1 MERKLNNMFSND
13 LIKQIEFIS
22 ELEKLKLIYRQ
33 NSVLGQERQ
42 ENSAEHSWHIALM
55 AIILKDSIKFNDV
68 DIFKVVKMLLIH
80 DIIEIDAG
88 DNFYLD
94 DSEKEQILK
103 KEIKGAKR
111 IFGLL
116 PQKQSNEFTEL
127 WHEFEE
133 VETNEAKFA
142 KAMDALQPV
151 INHYLTGKE
160 NTNLHDLTK
169 EMIIARKKFIKDTSE
184 DLWEIAE
191 DFIEK
196 SVEKGLYK

>member
-1 MERKLNNMFSND
+1 MFSSD

-55 AIILKDSIKFNDV
+55 AIILKDSIIFNDV
-68 DIFKVVKMLLIH
+68 DIYRVVKMLLIH
-80 DIIEIDAG
+80 DIVEIDAG
-88 DNFYLD
+88 NNFQLD
-94 DSEKEQILK
+94 DSEKEQIQK

-116 PQKQSNEFTEL
+116 PSNQSNEFNDL
-127 WHEFEE
+127 WNEFEKE
-133 VETNEAKFA
+133 ETKEAKFA
-142 KAMDALQPV
+142 KALDALQPV

-160 NTNLHDLTK
+160 NTNPHNLTK
-169 EMIIARKKFIKDTSE
+169 EMIIARKKFIKESSKE
-184 DLWEIAE
+184 LWEIAKR
-191 DFIEK
+191 FVEK

>member
-1 MERKLNNMFSND
+1 MLSSD

-55 AIILKDSIKFNDV
+55 AIILKDSINFNDI

-88 DNFYLD
+88 DNFQLD
-94 DSEKEQILK
+94 DSEKEQIQE

-116 PQKQSNEFTEL
+116 PSNQSKEFNDLWNEFEK
-127 WHEFEE
+127 EE
-133 VETNEAKFA
+133 TKEAKFA
-142 KAMDALQPV
+142 KALDALQPV

-160 NTNLHDLTK
+160 NTNPHNLTK
-169 EMIIARKKFIKDTSE
+169 EIIIARKKFIKESSKE
-184 DLWEIAE
+184 LWEIAE
-191 DFIEK
+191 KFIEK